1 MPPASGELRAGR
13 VELSTWARPRCRPQA
28 ACWLQSLTAAQGPS
42 PAAPGML
49 STVSHAC
56 SLGPGAWAMSHA
68 WRGQRR
74 VECSGKR
81 VAPLGAEAASAPG
94 GSGPL
99 CWARVGAGGTVGWL
113 LGSTGRTPWL
123 PSRVPLLV
131 IGPEGQGEAPPC
143 VPGAWFPSAPSSG
156 LPSVPRTQEPGA
168 PPCPGATSCGGL
180 VRHLRRS
187 LASAGPRWGWSRWAG
202 SAV

>member
-1 MPPASGELRAGR
+1 
-13 VELSTWARPRCRPQA
+13 
-28 ACWLQSLTAAQGPS
+28 
-42 PAAPGML
+42 ML

-94 GSGPL
+94 GSGPP
-99 CWARVGAGGTVGWL
+99 CWARVGAGGAVGWL
-113 LGSTGRTPWL
+113 LGSTGHTPLL

-131 IGPEGQGEAPPC
+131 VGPEGQGEAPPC
-143 VPGAWFPSAPSSG
+143 VPGTRSPSAPSSG
-156 LPSVPRTQEPGA
+156 GCRLSPE
-168 PPCPGATSCGGL
+168 L
-180 VRHLRRS
+180 RS
-187 LASAGPRWGWSRWAG
+187 LGRLPVQGPRPVAG
-202 SAV
+202 LSDISGALSLLLGPDGAGAAGLAALSEPQGRAAGGSLRKRPSGALGGSPGRDLCR